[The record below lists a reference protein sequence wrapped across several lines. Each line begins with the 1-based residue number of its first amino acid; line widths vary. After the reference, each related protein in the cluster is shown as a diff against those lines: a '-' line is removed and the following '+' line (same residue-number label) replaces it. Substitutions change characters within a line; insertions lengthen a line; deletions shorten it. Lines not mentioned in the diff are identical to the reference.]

1 MTAAVTLFARRCL
14 RDNLMKDAQ
23 KAADVSHQQFS
34 AVGGSSSS
42 NCNAINLFFAISVVA
57 FIRRNVSA
65 NPLGHA

>member
-1 MTAAVTLFARRCL
+1 
-14 RDNLMKDAQ
+14 MKDAQ